1 MADGSVTLHS
11 TWRGIIASAIG
22 STAVLLAGV
31 LVVASAGWRLLPTAT
46 LAFGVALVAI
56 VLFDYPVASTFDADG
71 VTRHMVLRRHRLA
84 WDRVDKLSRTR
95 PGLVSGFRKLAYGGL
110 VAVVGRRRYLLTD
123 RCESLEE
130 YGAVQQ
136 AIGARAE
143 DLMATTPEPPAGS
156 VPTWW
161 YRRRKWAPD
170 GAGHR

>member
-22 STAVLLAGV
+22 STTVLLAGV
-31 LVVASAGWRLLPTAT
+31 LVVASAGWGVLPTAT
-46 LAFGVALVAI
+46 FVFGVVLVGI
-56 VLFDYPVASTFDADG
+56 VLFDYPVASTFDADA
-71 VTRHMVLRRHRLA
+71 VTRHMVLRRQRLS
-84 WDRVDKLSRTR
+84 WNRIEKLSRTR

-110 VAVVGRRRYLLTD
+110 VAVIGRRRYLLTD

-130 YGAVQQ
+130 FESVQ
-136 AIGARAE
+136 RALGDRAD
-143 DLMATTPEPPAGS
+143 DLLATTPEPPAGTA
-156 VPTWW
+156 PTWW

>member
-1 MADGSVTLHS
+1 M
-11 TWRGIIASAIG
+11 
-22 STAVLLAGV
+22 
-31 LVVASAGWRLLPTAT
+31 LPTAT
-46 LAFGVALVAI
+46 LVFGVVLVAI

-71 VTRHMVLRRHRLA
+71 VTRHMVFRRHRLS
-84 WDRVDKLSRTR
+84 WDRVEKLSRTR

-110 VAVVGRRRYLLTD
+110 VAVVGPRRYLLTD